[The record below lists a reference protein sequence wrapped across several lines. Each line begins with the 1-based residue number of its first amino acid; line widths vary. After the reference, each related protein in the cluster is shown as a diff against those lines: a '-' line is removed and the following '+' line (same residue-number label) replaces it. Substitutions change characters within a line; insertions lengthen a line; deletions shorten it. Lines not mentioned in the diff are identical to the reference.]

1 MNCKGYL
8 GHGIFRPGGTVP
20 ARIGDLV
27 VSNIPRATGLGSHV
41 VNIKR
46 QNITLDAATILA
58 RIHGFVT
65 PQTEVGLSGAR
76 DQYFGATSP
85 DHAAHAVKRFTFN
98 NKSIVDVYTRPGV
111 DEVAIVGLQTMLG
124 LVTDVHR
131 RANLSIDKRLE
142 GNPQRLKQLQLVVAS
157 SIGNLSEARQLARE
171 LEFER
176 RYFESTLLKS
186 MKGSFGG
193 DADYDAMLSMYE
205 ATLSAPAPFDET
217 PDRMVNMIAD
227 LVSSSGATGS
237 PGGTGTSGSTGPAA
251 PQS

>member
-1 MNCKGYL
+1 MNRKGYL

-131 RANLSIDKRLE
+131 RANLSIVQKAR
-142 GNPQRLKQLQLVVAS
+142 GKSAAS
-157 SIGNLSEARQLARE
+157 RNNSSLSSLPPSETCPKHVSWHANLNS
-171 LEFER
+171 
-176 RYFESTLLKS
+176 
-186 MKGSFGG
+186 
-193 DADYDAMLSMYE
+193 
-205 ATLSAPAPFDET
+205 
-217 PDRMVNMIAD
+217 N
-227 LVSSSGATGS
+227 GATS
-237 PGGTGTSGSTGPAA
+237 RA
-251 PQS
+251 PCSNQ